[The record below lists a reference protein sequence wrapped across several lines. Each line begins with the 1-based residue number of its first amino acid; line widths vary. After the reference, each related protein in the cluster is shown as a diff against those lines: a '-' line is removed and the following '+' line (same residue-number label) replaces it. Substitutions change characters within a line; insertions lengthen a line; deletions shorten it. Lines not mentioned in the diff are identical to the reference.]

1 MKAVII
7 DGSFG
12 LENLKVVER
21 PKPEPGPG
29 QVLLR
34 MSAASLNFRDL
45 LMATG
50 AYNPRQP
57 LPLIP
62 CSDGVGQVEAVGAGV
77 SRVAV
82 GQRVA
87 TCFCQGWTAGPPT
100 RERLRDTLGGPLDGT
115 LAQYMVVDQEGVVA
129 APEHMSDEEAA
140 TLPCAALTAWTALVK
155 EGRLQAGQWVLLQG
169 TGGVSIFALQLARAM
184 GARVII
190 TSSSHDKLARAAEL
204 GAEHTINYQTE
215 PKWGKVARQLT
226 GGRGVDQVVEVG
238 GADTLGQSLAAV
250 AIGGHISL
258 IGVLSGVASKVMLT
272 QILMQYVRVQ
282 GILVG
287 NRDSFEA
294 MNRAMEAAAIKPVVD
309 RVFALE
315 ETADALRYMRGGGHL
330 GKVVIKLR

>member
-1 MKAVII
+1 MKAIVV

-12 LENLKVVER
+12 LENLKLVDR
-21 PKPEPGPG
+21 PVPEPEPG

-34 MSAASLNFRDL
+34 MSAASLNYRDL
-45 LMATG
+45 LMVTG
-50 AYNPRQP
+50 GYNPRQP

-62 CSDGVGQVEAVGAGV
+62 CSDGVGQVEAVGPEV

-115 LAQYMVVDQEGVVA
+115 LAQYMVLDQEGVVPV
-129 APEHMSDEEAA
+129 PEYLSDEEAA
-140 TLPCAALTAWTALVK
+140 TLPCAALTAWTALVV
-155 EGRLQAGQWVLLQG
+155 EGRLKAGQWVLLQG

-190 TSSSHDKLARAAEL
+190 TSSSDEKLARALEL
-204 GAEHTINYQTE
+204 GAEHIINYRTE
-215 PKWGKVARQLT
+215 PKWGKAARKLT
-226 GGRGVDQVVEVG
+226 GGQGVDQVVEVG
-238 GADTLGQSLAAV
+238 GADTLSQSLAAV

-272 QILMQYVRVQ
+272 QILMSYVRVQ
-282 GILVG
+282 GLLVG

-294 MNRAMEAAAIKPVVD
+294 MNRAMEAEAIRPVVD
-309 RVFALE
+309 RVFPLE
-315 ETADALRYMRGGGHL
+315 ETAEAMSYMQGAGHF
-330 GKVVIKLR
+330 GKVVIKV